1 MPLAPHPRNASEC
14 HDPRIHESANTDSCT
29 ERFMPNPATLVS
41 TPGCD
46 LSTGAEA
53 MCIHQGDC
61 VSLNSDQETY
71 QVISIDGD
79 HDRCWVRRWPL
90 QRSEGS
96 PVFEISLERIRQV
109 G

>member
-1 MPLAPHPRNASEC
+1 
-14 HDPRIHESANTDSCT
+14 
-29 ERFMPNPATLVS
+29 
-41 TPGCD
+41 
-46 LSTGAEA
+46 

-90 QRSEGS
+90 QSHEGS
-96 PVFEISLERIRQV
+96 PVFEISLEQIRV
-109 G
+109 IG